1 MDIHESKVGDV
12 VVLAPDGSLSTAP
25 ECQTLER
32 KIAATF
38 DAHNLKLVID
48 GSKIRQ
54 IGSGAVRVLL
64 RMSRKLQTLGGGLI
78 LSGLSQKVRL
88 ALEISGFDNDF
99 VILASSEEAVAQ
111 AAALKPREP
120 LAAEESGGGKRAKTP
135 AVPRPVPAAPP
146 VHPLR
151 AAVLR
156 ALSKGLAEPAWQ
168 PSTAGVAIASS
179 RRGPILELLKR

>member
-12 VVLAPDGSLSTAP
+12 VVLAPDGNLSAGP

-32 KIAATF
+32 KIVALLE
-38 DAHNLKLVID
+38 AHSWKLVID
-48 GSKIRQ
+48 GGKIRQ

-64 RMSRKLQTLGGGLI
+64 RMSRKLQPLGGGLI
-78 LSGLSQKVRL
+78 LCALSQKVRL
-88 ALEISGFDNDF
+88 ALEISGFDQDF
-99 VILASSEEAVAQ
+99 VIVASSEEAVSQ

-120 LAAEESGGGKRAKTP
+120 LAAEESGGAKRAKTP
-135 AVPRPVPAAPP
+135 AVARPVSGAPP
-146 VHPLR
+146 AHPLR
-151 AAVLR
+151 DAVLR
-156 ALSKGLAEPAWQ
+156 ALAKGLTEPAWQ